1 MKPPKSCALKQ
12 HNKADRY
19 TVPLITWIC
28 QNGHQNP
35 SLPNLVKISGIPRQF
50 VAAHFH
56 DSAVKSANKWRKIQN
71 SHEYFMCTCPW
82 RLCTRR
88 QTGNVT
94 EDDAND
100 DGLYVRVERQMSRSW
115 PHHCQ
120 HDSLHVAVSS
130 RPHEL
135 SLSLTHSPRLSTCTL
150 HVPRQSLT
158 ISFDNRVDLV
168 VSGR

>member
-19 TVPLITWIC
+19 TANNMDLPKRTSKSITAEFGENKW
-28 QNGHQNP
+28 HT
-35 SLPNLVKISGIPRQF
+35 
-50 VAAHFH
+50 
-56 DSAVKSANKWRKIQN
+56 SAVCCCTFPWLSSQKSANKWRKIQN